1 MKDGPGPPPMN
12 RRRVLSPPAPPTP
25 AGGRRRGSTLSP
37 KVLYTGPAKRRY
49 PNAIDATPRTTNGD
63 IIDLT
68 SEGYGREGLGR
79 RRRPAGG
86 AKRGRSACTSY
97 NETCVLFFAKK
108 SVLCRADDRRTTS
121 ARRLIYVFF
130 LPKLNDGLGS
140 ELGSGEIWNAEKA

>member
-63 IIDLT
+63 
-68 SEGYGREGLGR
+68 
-79 RRRPAGG
+79 
-86 AKRGRSACTSY
+86 Y
-97 NETCVLFFAKK
+97 N
-108 SVLCRADDRRTTS
+108 
-121 ARRLIYVFF
+121 
-130 LPKLNDGLGS
+130 
-140 ELGSGEIWNAEKA
+140 

>member
-1 MKDGPGPPPMN
+1 MTH
-12 RRRVLSPPAPPTP
+12 RH
-25 AGGRRRGSTLSP
+25 
-37 KVLYTGPAKRRY
+37 
-49 PNAIDATPRTTNGD
+49 AIDATPQAASSIYEWPYVVGVR
-63 IIDLT
+63 
-68 SEGYGREGLGR
+68 EKGRGR

-108 SVLCRADDRRTTS
+108 SVLCRADRPAGNKS

-130 LPKLNDGLGS
+130 LPKLNDGFGS

>member
-12 RRRVLSPPAPPTP
+12 RRRVLSPRAPPTP

-86 AKRGRSACTSY
+86 AKRGRSAWH
-97 NETCVLFFAKK
+97 VLQRNLRALAPRKVS
-108 SVLCRADDRRTTS
+108 SVASTTGGQHRP
-121 ARRLIYVFF
+121 ALIYVFF
-130 LPKLNDGLGS
+130 LPKVKLGFGS